1 MPPSDGVSDPNAS
14 ERRSA
19 DAPPLAPEA
28 RYRLSPALWLATALV
43 VIASALMLVVGPI
56 AAGQATL
63 NGLIGAGYFA
73 LGAVGL
79 TLVYGV
85 IRLIN
90 FAHGDLLT
98 VGMYL
103 TLAAIA
109 LGAPFWLAA
118 AFAML
123 ATSLVTVL
131 LDRIIWEPMRRA
143 RTSTLQLFLVATGL
157 ALVLRYSV
165 QFFAGSQVRAV
176 GLDTTSSV
184 DLGHWHLSE
193 PYSPRQGDACCRR
206 QHVLGRGERHRH
218 PPHHRCDLAHR
229 GRACG
234 ARRHPLCG
242 VDWLDQSQFR
252 LHHLAQP

>member
-1 MPPSDGVSDPNAS
+1 MPPNEGVGRPVGS
-14 ERRSA
+14 ERRGS
-19 DAPPLAPEA
+19 DAALFMSGGWWRISPVLRLA
-28 RYRLSPALWLATALV
+28 LALV
-43 VIASALMLVVGPI
+43 LIALSLTAIVGPV
-56 AAGQATL
+56 ATGQATL
-63 NGLIGAGYFA
+63 NGLVGAGYFA

-143 RTSTLQLFLVATGL
+143 
-157 ALVLRYSV
+157 
-165 QFFAGSQVRAV
+165 
-176 GLDTTSSV
+176 
-184 DLGHWHLSE
+184 
-193 PYSPRQGDACCRR
+193 
-206 QHVLGRGERHRH
+206 
-218 PPHHRCDLAHR
+218 
-229 GRACG
+229 
-234 ARRHPLCG
+234 
-242 VDWLDQSQFR
+242 
-252 LHHLAQP
+252 